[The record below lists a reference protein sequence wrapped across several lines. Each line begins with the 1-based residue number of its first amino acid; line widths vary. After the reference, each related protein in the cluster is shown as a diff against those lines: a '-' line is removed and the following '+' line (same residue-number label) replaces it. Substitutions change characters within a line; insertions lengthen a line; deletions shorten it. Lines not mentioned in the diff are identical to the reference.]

1 MSDIPNDICE
11 KAAAA
16 LAQFPDSRV
25 KTNLGVVIARALL
38 AERLATEKRVREE
51 GGHPL
56 TARELAD
63 AFGCVWNSAL
73 GTAHRQEAGF
83 EFASILAEAF
93 ASMSARLDEIADTV
107 EGRK

>member
-1 MSDIPNDICE
+1 MTEIPEDIMKAARAVVVSE
-11 KAAAA
+11 KAGESLAAMA
-16 LAQFPDSRV
+16 RQ
-25 KTNLGVVIARALL
+25 TARALL

-93 ASMSARLDEIADTV
+93 ASMSARLDEIADTM